1 MGGVKISNLSITEYL
16 LENDITVTNRMY
28 SISKDRKKE
37 DIIMQMKLGN
47 AVHNIL
53 MGYTMNNNT
62 RINSTIG
69 KKIEGVKVDIKRSKF
84 DLYSLS
90 KKEEKNK
97 IDIFLLSNGEEII
110 KRAEEGLKYLSEIN
124 LLSLIE
130 RSMKRN
136 EISLGRIDEE
146 NLRAR
151 ENIEIASIKGL
162 SYNLLEEDIYNYLR
176 RIRKNE
182 NNINYNDVIYNYLNI
197 SSLSFDSKCYIDI
210 LLFIPFDTLKY
221 WKRYKN
227 NKITDCNKYIEK
239 LIKSYNYEIGGAFND
254 KIS

>member
-16 LENDITVTNRMY
+16 LENDIIVTNKMY
-28 SISKDRKKE
+28 SISKSRKNE

-69 KKIEGVKVDIKRSKF
+69 KKIEGVKVDIKRCKF
-84 DLYSLS
+84 DLEVIYN
-90 KKEEKNK
+90 KNEKNK
-97 IDIFLLSNGEEII
+97 IDNFLLNKGEQII
-110 KRAEEGLKYLSEIN
+110 KKAEEGIKYLKDIN

-136 EISLGRIDEE
+136 EITLGRIDEE

-176 RIRKNE
+176 RVRKSG
-182 NNINYNDVIYNYLNI
+182 NNFNYSDYIYDYLNI
-197 SSLSFDSKCYIDI
+197 SNLNFDSKCYIDI
-210 LLFIPFDTLKY
+210 LLFIPFDTIKY

-227 NKITDCNKYIEK
+227 NKVIDSNKYIEK
-239 LIKSYNYEIGGAFND
+239 ILKSYNREVGG
-254 KIS
+254 IL

>member
-1 MGGVKISNLSITEYL
+1 
-16 LENDITVTNRMY
+16 MY

-37 DIIMQMKLGN
+37 NIIMQLKLGN
-47 AVHNIL
+47 AVHKIL

-69 KKIEGVKVDIKRSKF
+69 KKIEGVKVDIKRFKF
-84 DLYSLS
+84 DLFVIN
-90 KKEEKNK
+90 KKQEKNK
-97 IDIFLLSNGEEII
+97 IDEFLINNGEEVL
-110 KRAEEGLKYLSEIN
+110 KRAEEGLKYLKDIN
-124 LLSLIE
+124 FLSLIE

-136 EISLGRIDEE
+136 EICLGRIDEE

-162 SYNLLEEDIYNYLR
+162 SYNLIEEDVYNYLR

-182 NNINYNDVIYNYLNI
+182 SNINCNNIIYNYLNI
-197 SSLSFDSKCYIDI
+197 SNLGFDSKCYIDI
-210 LLFIPFDTLKY
+210 LLYIPFDTLKY

-227 NKITDCNKYIEK
+227 NKIADCDKYGEK
-239 LIKSYNYEIGGAFND
+239 LIKSYNYEIGGEFND